1 MVFDKKRI
9 LSGSIIFAILLFF
22 YLFKL
27 NSSLIVTLIILS
39 IYDILYSKIVTINF
53 LIISFISMLVI
64 FLFFFNNF
72 PLIIFIF
79 ISFILFLISIF
90 KFKTNN
96 IFILLLCCFF
106 YSLYFINFDKN
117 LIYIIIMI
125 SFVNDTSAYFFGKT
139 LKGPL
144 IIPNI
149 SPKKTWSGT
158 VSSFFLSVLLFKYFG
173 FDFYYSIILSISFFL
188 GDIYFSFIK
197 RTMKIKDFSNL
208 IPGHGGIL
216 DRIDSLFFLPFI
228 IIIFNSF

>member
-1 MVFDKKRI
+1 LVFDKKRLI
-9 LSGSIIFAILLFF
+9 SGSIIFAILIFF

-27 NSSLIVTLIILS
+27 NSLLIITLIILS

-53 LIISFISMLVI
+53 LIFSFISMLI
-64 FLFFFNNF
+64 FFLFFFSDF
-72 PLIIFIF
+72 PLTVFIF
-79 ISFILFLISIF
+79 ISSILLLISFF
-90 KFKTNN
+90 KFKINN

-106 YSLYFINFDKN
+106 YSLYVINFDKN

-125 SFVNDTSAYFFGKT
+125 SFVNDTSAYFFGRT

-158 VSSFFLSVLLFKYFG
+158 VSSFSISVLLFKYFG
-173 FDFYYSIILSISFFL
+173 FDFYYSIILSISLFL

-197 RTMKIKDFSNL
+197 RILKIKDFSNL

-228 IIIFNSF
+228 IMIFNSF